1 MAGTITSLGV
11 GSGLQLQSI
20 LDQMR
25 QVDQAPIDKLKAQQ
39 TRAQDQYNA
48 FNTLNQG
55 LLSIKA
61 QALNLSLQSTF
72 IKRDISTGPEGV
84 ISASVFDGAAIGTH
98 QITVNQVAKASLW
111 QGTGVN
117 ATTSVINSSGS
128 NQTFAYH
135 IGTGPTISLTV
146 ANGTT
151 LQGLAD
157 LINNDIHNPGVTAS
171 IINDG
176 GATNPYHLV
185 LTANATGENSRIYI
199 DTQLPDYNM
208 TEIQGAGGASL
219 NAQITVNG
227 VTYQRGTNTGITDII
242 NGVTLNILKPGS
254 SSIAISS
261 NTTSLKNAI
270 VSMVNGF
277 NSSLQSLKAQ
287 TGYTTSATGL
297 TPGLLAGN
305 STMRGLYSQLTDLLG
320 AKIDTGGSI
329 KSMYDLGLRIARD
342 GTVSIDSQTLDNA
355 LANHFND
362 VQRFFL
368 GTSTVTGFGTLV
380 NNKLRNITQAG
391 TGVLAIEQKATQTQI
406 NQITQQINDAT
417 ARLNKKYETLTKQF
431 TQLDSFMSRMKSIST
446 FLTSQLDAITET
458 KKTN

>member
-84 ISASVFDGAAIGTH
+84 ISASVSDGAAIGTH

-171 IINDG
+171 VINDG
-176 GATNPYHLV
+176 SATNPYHLV

-199 DTQLPDYNM
+199 DTQLPNYNM
-208 TEIQGAGGASL
+208 TEIQGA
-219 NAQITVNG
+219 
-227 VTYQRGTNTGITDII
+227 
-242 NGVTLNILKPGS
+242 
-254 SSIAISS
+254 
-261 NTTSLKNAI
+261 
-270 VSMVNGF
+270 
-277 NSSLQSLKAQ
+277 
-287 TGYTTSATGL
+287 
-297 TPGLLAGN
+297 
-305 STMRGLYSQLTDLLG
+305 
-320 AKIDTGGSI
+320 
-329 KSMYDLGLRIARD
+329 
-342 GTVSIDSQTLDNA
+342 
-355 LANHFND
+355 
-362 VQRFFL
+362 
-368 GTSTVTGFGTLV
+368 
-380 NNKLRNITQAG
+380 
-391 TGVLAIEQKATQTQI
+391 
-406 NQITQQINDAT
+406 
-417 ARLNKKYETLTKQF
+417 
-431 TQLDSFMSRMKSIST
+431 
-446 FLTSQLDAITET
+446 
-458 KKTN
+458 